1 MSDPAPSWSDAVA
14 LVFANELDPDTV
26 TTVCSILGNR
36 RRQLAV
42 LYLLT
47 YRTDEW
53 VSLTDLA
60 RWITAVTTDTSRQGA
75 TGSDY
80 RNVKESLRQTH
91 LPTLADA
98 GAITYDADR
107 TRLMPSDT
115 LPLLGRLLLHLL
127 LSSTTVAEDLT

>member
-1 MSDPAPSWSDAVA
+1 M
-14 LVFANELDPDTV
+14 
-26 TTVCSILGNR
+26 LGNR

-47 YRTDEW
+47 CDTDEW
-53 VSLTDLA
+53 VSLANLA
-60 RWITAVTTDTSRQGA
+60 RWITAVTTDSSLDAA

-80 RNVKESLRQTH
+80 HNIKESLRHTH

-107 TRLMPSDT
+107 TRLTPSDT
-115 LPLLGRLLLHLL
+115 LPFLGRLLFHLL
-127 LSSTTVAEDLT
+127 IVSTATDKDMT

>member
-1 MSDPAPSWSDAVA
+1 MRKPAPSWSDAVA

-26 TTVCSILGNR
+26 TTVCSILENR

-42 LYLLT
+42 LYLT
-47 YRTDEW
+47 TCGTDEW

-60 RWITAVTTDTSRQGA
+60 RWITAVTTDSSLNAA
-75 TGSDY
+75 TGDDY
-80 RNVKESLRQTH
+80 HNVKESLRHTH

-107 TRLMPSDT
+107 TRLTASDT
-115 LPLLGRLLLHLL
+115 LPFLGRLLLHLL
-127 LSSTTVAEDLT
+127 IISTTPDRDRS